1 MKRKS
6 VTFGVIAA
14 AALAPTVWSCAQT
27 RAITDEWVLDYATK
41 PYERRFPMGR
51 EVLGTLNDV
60 AVVADFVCSDVCP
73 AYTVRI
79 VHFDVEPGARCT
91 AIGGVER
98 SVTVPIAITA
108 TQKVF
113 CFPSVLAQNWG
124 AIVR

>member
-1 MKRKS
+1 MSRNS
-6 VTFGVIAA
+6 ATLAVIAA
-14 AALAPTVWSCAQT
+14 AALVPAISSCAPT
-27 RAITDEWVLDYATK
+27 RAITERAVLEYATT
-41 PYERRFPMGR
+41 PYERSFPMGR
-51 EVLGTLNDV
+51 EVLGALNDV
-60 AVVADFVCSDVCP
+60 AVVADFICSDLCP

-98 SVTVPIAITA
+98 SVMVPIAITV
-108 TQKVF
+108 TQKAF